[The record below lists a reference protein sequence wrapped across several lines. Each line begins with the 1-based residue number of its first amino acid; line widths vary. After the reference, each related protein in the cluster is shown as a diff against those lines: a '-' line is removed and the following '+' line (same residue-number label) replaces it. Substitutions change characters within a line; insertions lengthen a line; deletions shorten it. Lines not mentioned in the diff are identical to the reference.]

1 MSSDRSSDRTGGAM
15 PTRDEVI
22 ARITGPGERFEIVR
36 EPVLGYEL
44 PVYVHR
50 EHSLVEMLLA
60 SARYGDAEY
69 LVTDRETITF
79 AEHLA
84 MAGAL
89 AAALREEY
97 GVRPGDRV
105 AICAANSPQWILA
118 FWATISIGAVVVGMN
133 SMWAP
138 AELRHGLE
146 LTEPTALVAD
156 ERRRELT
163 GPVDL
168 PVIDIEHDLPGL
180 LARHAGAPLLQV
192 AIEEDDPAVILFTSG
207 TSGRPKGSTHSHRNV
222 ISAVWFFLLNDA
234 VAAEMGAPPAGR
246 RYLLANPLF
255 HIAALHNLAVV
266 RLVTGEPCVVHLGR
280 FDIEEI
286 LRLIERHRVTSWG
299 AVPTMVSRLVERAE
313 RVGLDDVDLSSL
325 RVITVNSAPSS
336 SGLKERLR
344 RVLPEA
350 GRALGTTY
358 GLTESSTAATLA
370 SAAELAADP
379 ETVGRAIPTMEVEVR
394 DPLGQPVPEGVE
406 GEICLRGPQI
416 HLGYWNN
423 SEASAASVA
432 EDGWFRTGD
441 LGTLVA
447 GGHLHIS
454 SRRSDLILRG
464 GENIYPAEVENQVL
478 LHPAVRECI
487 VMGVPDADYGEA
499 VAAVVV
505 LHEDAGPVD
514 QELLLEHLRP
524 RLARYKLPTVWSLG
538 TTPLPRNATGKV
550 IRRDVVVTAG
560 PSH

>member
-1 MSSDRSSDRTGGAM
+1 MA
-15 PTRDEVI
+15 TRDEII
-22 ARITGPGERFEIVR
+22 ARITGPGQPFEIVR
-36 EPVLGYEL
+36 ETVRGHEL
-44 PVYVHR
+44 QVYAHR
-50 EHSLVEMLLA
+50 QRSLAELLRA
-60 SARYGDAEY
+60 SARFGEAEY

-79 AEHLA
+79 AQHLA

-89 AAALREEY
+89 ATALREEY

-105 AICAANSPQWILA
+105 AICAANSPQWILS
-118 FWATISIGAVVVGMN
+118 FWAVVSLGAVAVGVN

-138 AELRHGLE
+138 DELRYGLE
-146 LTEPTALVAD
+146 LTEPAVLIAD
-156 ERRRELT
+156 ERRRELL

-168 PVIDIEHDLPGL
+168 PVIDIDRDLPGL
-180 LARHAGAPLLQV
+180 LDRYAGAALPEVQI
-192 AIEEDDPAVILFTSG
+192 AEDDPAVILFTSG

-234 VAAEMGAPPAGR
+234 VATELGMPPAGR

-255 HIAALHNLAVV
+255 HIAALHNLAVI

-280 FDIEEI
+280 FDIDEV

-299 AVPTMVSRLVERAE
+299 AVPTMISRLVERAE

-325 RVITVNSAPSS
+325 RAITVNSAPSS
-336 SGLKERLR
+336 AALKDRLR
-344 RVLPEA
+344 AVLPDA

-358 GLTESSTAATLA
+358 GLTESSTGATIA

-379 ETVGRAIPTMEVEVR
+379 DTVGRAIPTLEVDVR
-394 DPLGQPVPEGVE
+394 DAEGRSVPEGVE
-406 GEICLRGPQI
+406 GEIHLRGPQI

-423 SEASAASVA
+423 PEATAASEA

-464 GENIYPAEVENQVL
+464 GENVYPAEVENQLL

-487 VMGVPDADYGEA
+487 VLGVPDADFGEG
-499 VAAVVV
+499 VGAVVV
-505 LHEDAGPVD
+505 LHEDAAAD
-514 QELLLEHLRP
+514 EQQLLEHLRP
-524 RLARYKLPTVWSLG
+524 RLARYKLPTAWSIV

-550 IRRDVVVTAG
+550 IRRDVPLPAA
-560 PSH
+560 PHS